1 MFRKNQDRFAVSNID
16 QFLRLAHAP
25 PDEALLRRYF
35 AACEREKNELPLS
48 GAERRWVTVNLE
60 ANPIWQEKWKA
71 LEEEL
76 GKPVDWRLHALF
88 PEPAVKS
95 QPFRGP
101 RWLVAPFRLRQ
112 PQWTFRHA
120 FATAMALIALYATL
134 WLFGRL
140 TLSENYSLAS
150 VTDYREVL
158 RGESRG
164 RHSTAID
171 EFSAGAAAL
180 LAASRDWLGLFPHYD
195 RARVDAAIQHFHRA
209 FQMAEDPFLK
219 AEIAFFLAKAHLMK
233 DEASNAKHWL
243 KQALAQNVADYRE
256 EAKLLLEKLQKER

>member
-1 MFRKNQDRFAVSNID
+1 MFRKNQDRFAVSTID

-35 AACEREKNELPLS
+35 AACEREKNELPLTET
-48 GAERRWVTVNLE
+48 ERRWVTVNLE

-76 GKPVDWRLHALF
+76 GQPVEWRLHALF

-112 PQWTFRHA
+112 PQWAFRYA
-120 FATAMALIALYATL
+120 FTAAMALIAVYGML

-140 TLSENYSLAS
+140 TLSENYALAS

-158 RGESRG
+158 SGESRG
-164 RHSTAID
+164 RHSTAIG
-171 EFSAGAAAL
+171 EFSTGAAAL
-180 LAASRDWLGLFPHYD
+180 LAASRDWLGLFPHYN
-195 RARVDAAIQHFHRA
+195 RAQADTAIVHFQRA
-209 FQMAEDPFLK
+209 FEAANDPFQR
-219 AEIAFFLAKAHLMK
+219 AEIAFFLAKACLMK
-233 DEASNAKHWL
+233 TDLDHAKHWL
-243 KQALAQNVADYRE
+243 EQTLAQNVADYRE
-256 EAKLLLEKLQKER
+256 EAKLLLERLQKQ